1 MGAILLVLP
10 TAAAAA
16 LFRPVS
22 TPRATIT
29 QNAAG
34 WGEQQMAWAEQME
47 PMAGPAALRAAK
59 MTARMALSEQVR
71 SAASPPPPA
80 RTAAER
86 AAIREARSGSAGWGR
101 RPTAWPEQPAP
112 SPAQDGYVSQP
123 QAVKPPGAYVP
134 PQPVPR
140 SAEERLAQRQGL
152 WGQPTAIW
160 GAQQQTAPPAAA
172 WPEQP
177 APSPAQ
183 GGYVSQPQAVAS
195 PAGAYVP
202 PQPAPRSAE
211 ERLAQRQGLWG
222 QPPPVW
228 GAQQQTAPPAAWPEQ
243 PAPSPAQG
251 GYVSQPQ
258 AVASPAG
265 AYVPPQPAP
274 RSAEERA
281 AQRQGAWA
289 QPASVWGAEQPPP
302 VWAEQPTAVWGA
314 GQPPPVWAEQPT
326 AVWGAGQPPPNSA
339 RAGYASQQQPV
350 ASPTSAWTSAP
361 AEYGAES
368 PLPGREKEY
377 EAFKAQAFGDW
388 TPPEGYGEESPL
400 PGREKEY
407 EEFKAHGGAEGT
419 WAPAYDTQ
427 PPIDEE
433 RRSRSPGIANNFF
446 DRDIADFKR
455 PHGMRRPATS
465 PVTNAPADAATVRT
479 TAPAD
484 RPAAWSGVEM
494 PTQGRKTG
502 EAVTA
507 TGGGG
512 EASTKGAQAA
522 AKVEEDTAAGLTEVL
537 VTPAAKQAVAA
548 LPAAKIDEEEAKK
561 AWLSKQHVPW
571 GTDIPTK
578 PVAEGTPVEAKLVEE
593 LTEQCDSGDDVAC
606 DALLLSRE
614 DEEWALSCSARFVGA
629 RRDAD

>member
-1 MGAILLVLP
+1 MCAETTNNVTLWVVDFYNLRRTPQAILEGRKTVALQQSNFLDSIGSPSQSSSVPSSFEGHPSVNMGAILLVLP

-211 ERLAQRQGLWG
+211 ER
-222 QPPPVW
+222 
-228 GAQQQTAPPAAWPEQ
+228 
-243 PAPSPAQG
+243 
-251 GYVSQPQ
+251 
-258 AVASPAG
+258 
-265 AYVPPQPAP
+265 
-274 RSAEERA
+274 A

-289 QPASVWGAEQPPP
+289 QPASVWGAE
-302 VWAEQPTAVWGA
+302 
-314 GQPPPVWAEQPT
+314 QPPPVWAEQPT